1 MKTMTIR
8 EVPDELH
15 AALKERARRHRR
27 SLNQQVIAELSGMKG
42 SVETDDAERKARR
55 AEELIRMV
63 DGIRSQA
70 RGFMSARE
78 IDAAIEE
85 GRA

>member
-15 AALKERARRHRR
+15 AALKERARRNRR
-27 SLNQQVIAELSGMKG
+27 SLNQQVIEELSR
-42 SVETDDAERKARR
+42 SRTVETDDERRLR
-55 AEELIRMV
+55 VEREIREAAALRGRV
-63 DGIRSQA
+63 
-70 RGFMSARE
+70 RGFLTPAE
-78 IDAAIEE
+78 IDAAKRE